1 MHIKLKPWYAKDL
14 VNDDSWIMHLSE
26 EELEGLAQSLAHA
39 KTVNK
44 DLLEL
49 SKEDFPFSQSF
60 LNKLDAAFKNTQENY
75 GLTLLKGFPVD
86 SWTEKEAKLVYWGM
100 GLHTGVGRTQNI
112 ASDIMSDVRD
122 AGNKNYK
129 TKNGRGYNTNLGLD
143 FHVDFC
149 DVVSLLCRRT
159 AKEGGTSLVTS
170 SIALVEEIKTQYPHL
185 FPVLQEPFYYSL
197 QGANAP
203 DEPAYYKCPLF
214 DVKDGVFA
222 FRTNRKNITA
232 AQRDF
237 PEIPR
242 LTEQQTELL
251 DVLDKLLPDP
261 RFCYSMNLDKGDLQL
276 VNNYIVVHSRTD
288 FTDFEDED
296 QKRHLIR
303 LWMTLPYSQALPDSW
318 AEAFKDTR
326 AGAVR
331 GGNRGSGITEAFLS
345 YERNQANSMN
355 MHNIYS

>member
-1 MHIKLKPWYAKDL
+1 MRTNLQPWYAKDL
-14 VNDDSWIMHLSE
+14 VEDNSWIMYLNE
-26 EELEGLAQSLAHA
+26 EELAGLQQGLDHA
-39 KTVNK
+39 KTLNK
-44 DLLEL
+44 ELLEL
-49 SKEDFPFSQSF
+49 NKTDFPFSDAF
-60 LNKLDAAFKNTQENY
+60 LNKLDAAYRNTQQGY

-86 SWTEKEAKLVYWGM
+86 QWSEKEAKLAYWGM
-100 GLHTGVGRTQNI
+100 GLHTGVGRTQNA
-112 ASDIMSDVRD
+112 ASDVMSDVRD
-122 AGNKNYK
+122 TGGKNYK

-170 SIALVEEIKTQYPHL
+170 SIALVKEIQENYPHL
-185 FPVLQEPFYYSL
+185 YPVLKEPFYYSL

-203 DEPAYYKCPLF
+203 DEPPYYKCPLF
-214 DVKDGVFA
+214 GEKDGIFA

-237 PEIPR
+237 PEVPR
-242 LTEQQTELL
+242 LTEQQVELL

-261 RFCYSMNLDKGDLQL
+261 KFCYSMNLDKGDLQL

-288 FTDFEDED
+288 FTDYEEED

-303 LWMTLPYSQALPDSW
+303 LWMTLPYSQPLPDSW
-318 AEAFKDTR
+318 QEAFKDTR

-331 GGNRGSGITEAFLS
+331 GGNRGSGITEAYLN
-345 YERNQANSMN
+345 YERNQAHEMN
-355 MHNIYS
+355 MPNVYS